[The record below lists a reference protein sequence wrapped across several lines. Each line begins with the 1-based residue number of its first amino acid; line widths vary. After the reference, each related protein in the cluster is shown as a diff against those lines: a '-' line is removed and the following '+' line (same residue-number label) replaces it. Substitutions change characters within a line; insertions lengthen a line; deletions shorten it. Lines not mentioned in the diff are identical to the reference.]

1 MEQLQPVLPD
11 FDLQAAAGRNNILNN
26 LLKTRKASFKA
37 LEIRGGNHGS
47 QPVSLRMRVEG
58 LASGGIVLDTVK
70 LGIAQEAE
78 RLAYYLRAANT
89 PGNLDHVA
97 QAALYGSLAG
107 NTGTVN
113 LWQKNRAGRE
123 GFRFRVR
130 RGVDRQPD
138 PRERHAPQPALRL
151 RTLGVNPGNYLVY
164 RFDKRLKPTS
174 T

>member
-1 MEQLQPVLPD
+1 
-11 FDLQAAAGRNNILNN
+11 
-26 LLKTRKASFKA
+26 
-37 LEIRGGNHGS
+37 
-47 QPVSLRMRVEG
+47 MRVEG
-58 LASGGIVLDTVK
+58 LASGRHRAGHR
-70 LGIAQEAE
+70 EA
-78 RLAYYLRAANT
+78 RHRAGGGTAGLLPPRGEH

-151 RTLGVNPGNYLVY
+151 RTLEVNPGNYLVY
-164 RFDKRLKPTS
+164 RFDKRLEADLDLTHGTRRFALRASPPPARPTASGS
-174 T
+174 TSPD